1 MSGIRHGG
9 DQEERRRTGLLRKG
23 EEGHYRWETYLPED
37 VPKRWLN
44 MGTALREDM
53 RGEGDAGMEG
63 ELRGTVDGVGS
74 GRRVGEPEGGPEAEG
89 RGRRGAGGA
98 HFVCAACLQ
107 TDEPTS
113 KKGPG
118 KPRPR

>member
-53 RGEGDAGMEG
+53 RGEVTLVWRESSGGRWMEWVVVAESASLREDRRQKGGG
-63 ELRGTVDGVGS
+63 E
-74 GRRVGEPEGGPEAEG
+74 EG
-89 RGRRGAGGA
+89 RGGTR
-98 HFVCAACLQ
+98 
-107 TDEPTS
+107 
-113 KKGPG
+113 
-118 KPRPR
+118 